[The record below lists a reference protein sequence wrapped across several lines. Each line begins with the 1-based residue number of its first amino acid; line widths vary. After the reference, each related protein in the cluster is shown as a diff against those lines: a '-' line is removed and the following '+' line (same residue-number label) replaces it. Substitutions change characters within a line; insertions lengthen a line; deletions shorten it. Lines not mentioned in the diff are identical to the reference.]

1 MPRSSYLVT
10 PTKTPY
16 TQSVQIT
23 SRPAWIVMLV
33 LAIVGGV
40 VLLAGGCTFA
50 CVTGA
55 VGHRYFRG
63 GAAPAAVTAPTA
75 TTTAAPAAVVST
87 PSASAS
93 PVASIGSVPSR
104 IDVYHHGMTSPQ
116 QSVAPSPDSPEE
128 RWRQYQARRLRE
140 RDER

>member
-1 MPRSSYLVT
+1 MPRTTYAVT
-10 PTKTPY
+10 PTMAPY
-16 TQSVQIT
+16 TVTAQIT
-23 SRPAWIVMLV
+23 SRPTWIVVLV
-33 LAIVGGV
+33 LAIVGGIA
-40 VLLAGGCTFA
+40 LLMSGCAIA
-50 CVTGA
+50 CATGA
-55 VGHRYFRG
+55 GIQRLTSGHTVS
-63 GAAPAAVTAPTA
+63 AVTAPSA